1 MEFLGPVLLK
11 LLVVALLVAANG
23 FFVATEFAVV
33 SLRRSKVE
41 ALVAKG
47 DASAKLVLKLL
58 DQTDRILAAAQLGIT
73 MASLALGWL
82 GEETVAELL
91 YPLFASV
98 LPLLGAEVASHAV
111 ATVVAFV
118 LITALHIVLGEQAPK
133 IYAIRHPERLS
144 FLAARPILW
153 FEWLFRPFIWVL
165 DRASQLTLQ
174 LVGIEREM
182 TEPWRLHSL
191 EDLKAQFAEIHKRG
205 LLGRREEEM
214 LHHVLEFP
222 EQDAHEVMIPRPDVV
237 SIEENATLED
247 LIELFREANYT
258 RYPVYRERP
267 ENVVGFVSIKDALR
281 LLSADPKALKK
292 PVRVVMQPIQYV
304 PENKSVSAL
313 FAKMQRERLPMVA
326 VVDEHGDSVGIVTLK
341 DLAEEIVGRLE
352 DEPKPKETPLYE
364 RLDERTL
371 RVDGGLRVDEANEEL
386 GLQLPEGEDYQTI
399 AGLILSR
406 LKRVPTEGET
416 LQVDGIQLQVERMK
430 GPRIEKVLIRL

>member
-1 MEFLGPVLLK
+1 MEALGPILLK

-23 FFVATEFAVV
+23 FFVATEFALV
-33 SLRRSKVE
+33 SLRRSKIE
-41 ALVAKG
+41 ALVAEG
-47 DASAKLVLKLL
+47 RASAHLVLKLL

-91 YPLFASV
+91 YPVFAAF

-133 IYAIRHPERLS
+133 IYAIRHPERLA

-153 FEWLFRPFIWVL
+153 FEWLFRPFIGVL
-165 DRASQLTLQ
+165 DRASQLTLK
-174 LVGIEREM
+174 LVGIEGEM
-182 TEPWRLHSL
+182 TEPGRLHSL
-191 EDLKAQFAEIHKRG
+191 EDLKAQFTEVQQRG
-205 LLGRREEEM
+205 LLGSREEEM

-222 EQDAHEVMIPRPDVV
+222 EQDAREVMIPRPDVV
-237 SIEENATLED
+237 SIEENATIED
-247 LIELFREANYT
+247 LLELFREANYT

-267 ENVVGFVSIKDALR
+267 ENLVGFVSIKDALR

-292 PVRVVMQPIQYV
+292 PVRTLLQPISYV

-313 FAKMQRERLPMVA
+313 FAQMQRERLPMVA
-326 VVDEHGDSVGIVTLK
+326 VVDEHGDAVGIVTLK

-386 GLQLPEGEDYQTI
+386 GLHLPEGEDYQTI

-406 LKRVPTEGET
+406 LQRVPTEGET
-416 LQVDGIQLQVERMK
+416 LQVDGVQLEVERMK
-430 GPRIEKVLIRL
+430 GPRIERVLIRV